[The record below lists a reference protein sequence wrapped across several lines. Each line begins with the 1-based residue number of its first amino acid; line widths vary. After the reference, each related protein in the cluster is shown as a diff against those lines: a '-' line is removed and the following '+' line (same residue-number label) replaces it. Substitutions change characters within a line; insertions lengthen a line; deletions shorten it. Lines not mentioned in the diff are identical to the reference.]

1 MAINFFRSL
10 GILIFSCGSACFIN
24 TPLTINLI
32 GTVYLIGSISVKDL
46 FGVSRRKVEERL
58 NMAQPTQTDPQ
69 FKLRMPAAVK
79 EEIEAAAAD
88 NNRSMNAEIVDRL
101 ERSGEMIAKIER
113 LEKLN
118 RELNAKVSKLER
130 VAELQG
136 HGLDKFYPLMDFLER
151 FIADYQVELQAY
163 KDRLKES

>member
-1 MAINFFRSL
+1 
-10 GILIFSCGSACFIN
+10 
-24 TPLTINLI
+24 
-32 GTVYLIGSISVKDL
+32 
-46 FGVSRRKVEERL
+46 
-58 NMAQPTQTDPQ
+58 MAQPTQTDPQ

-101 ERSGEMIAKIER
+101 ERSGEMLAKIER

>member
-1 MAINFFRSL
+1 
-10 GILIFSCGSACFIN
+10 
-24 TPLTINLI
+24 
-32 GTVYLIGSISVKDL
+32 
-46 FGVSRRKVEERL
+46 
-58 NMAQPTQTDPQ
+58 MAQPTQTDPQ

-113 LEKLN
+113 LEKIN